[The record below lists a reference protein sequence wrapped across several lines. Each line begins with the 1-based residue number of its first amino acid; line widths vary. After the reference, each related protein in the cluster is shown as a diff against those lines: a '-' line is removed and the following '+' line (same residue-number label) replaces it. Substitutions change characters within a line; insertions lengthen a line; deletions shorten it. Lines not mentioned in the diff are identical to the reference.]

1 MCLPYAPILSSNSE
15 ARQWKAHTGLGRCCS
30 GCVCTCVCV
39 RQRESERKRE
49 RLPVITCHSGQH
61 YSPQRQP
68 QRLSDTEREVICQT
82 ERSVR
87 FGIFGIP
94 FAFIYFVAQLGYMSG
109 LTCVHT
115 LGEGYP
121 HRRWG
126 FIHTDRTPLPY
137 KHHSHPSHCRVQRL
151 PWLPESQ
158 QDSGVLCPGAIEA
171 SALHGRGG

>member
-1 MCLPYAPILSSNSE
+1 MKPDSKKLTQGWVDAALDV
-15 ARQWKAHTGLGRCCS
+15 
-30 GCVCTCVCV
+30 CVRVCV

-121 HRRWG
+121 HRR
-126 FIHTDRTPLPY
+126 
-137 KHHSHPSHCRVQRL
+137 
-151 PWLPESQ
+151 
-158 QDSGVLCPGAIEA
+158 
-171 SALHGRGG
+171 